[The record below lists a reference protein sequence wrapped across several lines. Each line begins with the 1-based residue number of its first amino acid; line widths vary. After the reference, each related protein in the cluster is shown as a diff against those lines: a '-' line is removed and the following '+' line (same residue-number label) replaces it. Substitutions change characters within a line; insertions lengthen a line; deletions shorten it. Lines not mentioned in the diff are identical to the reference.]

1 MKIGI
6 LTQPLHDNYGGL
18 LQAYALKE
26 ILKNLSHDV
35 VIINRVR
42 TPSNPWRIIASKIK
56 HTLKGSNLPKA
67 QPLPALHKS
76 IISQHTSAFREK
88 YIPEQSHLITSNKE
102 MKKLNNDDF
111 DAFIVG
117 SDQCWRPRYSPQIE
131 NFFLDFAESVPNIK
145 RISYAASFGTSNWEF
160 TVKQTN
166 TCKKLLGNFDAISVR
181 EKSGVKLVE
190 QHLGRSDAIH
200 VLDPTMLLAKEHYQQ
215 IIEQE
220 NPKTSKGNLKVYVL
234 DKTTKKNAFISDI
247 EQRLGMKQF
256 EVMPKKRLQ
265 SNTVTDDTAVDFQ
278 YPSPA
283 QWLKG
288 FADANFVITDSFHGT
303 VFSILFNIPFVSIAN
318 VHRGSARFESV
329 LGMFGLS
336 NRLVTDINDINIDDL
351 LNTEINWEDVNAI
364 LKSERVKAIHFLTS
378 NLN

>member
-26 ILKNLSHDV
+26 TLKKLGHNV

-42 TPSNPWRIIASKIK
+42 TPSKQWRIIASKIK
-56 HTLKGSNLPKA
+56 HTLKGSNLPKVQSLTEA
-67 QPLPALHKS
+67 QKN
-76 IISQHTSAFREK
+76 IISEHTSAFREK
-88 YIPEQSHLITSNKE
+88 YIPEQSHLITSNKGME
-102 MKKLNNDDF
+102 KLNEEGF

-131 NFFLDFAESVPNIK
+131 NFFLDFAESISNIK
-145 RISYAASFGTSNWEF
+145 RITYAASFGTSNWEF

-190 QHLGRSDAIH
+190 QHLDRSDAIH
-200 VLDPTMLLAKEHYQQ
+200 VLDPTMLLNKEHYQH
-215 IIEQE
+215 IIAQE
-220 NPKTSKGNLKVYVL
+220 NPKASKGNLKVYVL
-234 DKTTKKNAFISDI
+234 DKTTEKNAFISDV
-247 EQRLGMKQF
+247 EQRLGMQKF
-256 EVMPKKRLQ
+256 EIMPKKRLQ
-265 SNTVTDDTAVDFQ
+265 NNTVTNDTIIDFQ
-278 YPSPA
+278 YPSPV

-288 FADANFVITDSFHGT
+288 FADAEFVITDSFHGT
-303 VFSILFNIPFVSIAN
+303 VYSILFNIPFISITN
-318 VHRGSARFESV
+318 LHRGSARFESI

-336 NRLVTDINDINIDDL
+336 HRLVTDINNKNIEEL
-351 LNTEINWEDVNAI
+351 LNTDINWGNVNNI
-364 LKSERVKAIHFLTS
+364 LETEKAKSIHFLTS
-378 NLN
+378 SLK